1 MTLRLDG
8 LQGWGGRIALRAM
21 AGKTMK
27 RTAGAALLLACATA
41 SFCQEDASAIGGP
54 EDVGTYTET
63 GAGPIVD
70 ETPAGDLWT
79 AADSSI
85 FIPSYETYG
94 DWNTDQIFEKRPDI
108 TDTVALHLAW
118 ADCDHHMPIA
128 GRITSPFGI
137 RHGRHHY
144 GTDLKLQ
151 TGDTV
156 RSAFGGMVRIS
167 RFHRD
172 FGNVVVVRHPNGL
185 ETLYGHMSRRLVEVG
200 DHVEAGDVLGLG
212 GSTGRSTGSHLHFET
227 RYLGHP
233 IDPETFFNM
242 ETGEL
247 RAQAVSI
254 APVTFRKAAAPAST
268 ATRYVVRKGDTLY
281 GISRRTGVPVSR
293 LAKLNRMRTSST
305 LRVGQRIRT
314 H

>member
-1 MTLRLDG
+1 MM
-8 LQGWGGRIALRAM
+8 RAM
-21 AGKTMK
+21 
-27 RTAGAALLLACATA
+27 GAALLLVSTA
-41 SFCQEDASAIGGP
+41 AAFGQEDASAIGGP
-54 EDVGTYTET
+54 EDVGTYEET
-63 GAGPIVD
+63 GAGPMVD
-70 ETPAGDLWT
+70 AATTADWT
-79 AADSSI
+79 AADSA
-85 FIPSYETYG
+85 FYIPSYETYG

-108 TDTVALHLAW
+108 TDTVALQLAW
-118 ADCDHHMPIA
+118 QDCDHHMPIT

-156 RSAFGGMVRIS
+156 RSAFGGMIRIS
-167 RFHRD
+167 RYHRD

-185 ETLYGHMSRRLVEVG
+185 ETLYGHMSKRLVEVG

-233 IDPETFFNM
+233 IDPETIFNM
-242 ETGEL
+242 ETGTL
-247 RAQAVSI
+247 RADAVSI
-254 APVTFRKAAAPAST
+254 TPKTFRNATAPAT
-268 ATRYVVRKGDTLY
+268 NRYTVRRGDTLY
-281 GISRRTGVPVSR
+281 GISRRTGISVPR
-293 LAKLNRMRTSST
+293 LCKLNRLRTSST
-305 LRVGQRIRT
+305 LRVGQHIRT